1 MIRDLGMA
9 AVEILK
15 LLRETPRLSPMLIA
29 EKLGM
34 TPGVVRNVLM
44 ILSEL
49 RLVATPSR
57 GIYQI
62 TALGKYVLDHV
73 SKS

>member
-1 MIRDLGMA
+1 MIRGRLGMT

-15 LLRETPRLSPMLIA
+15 LLREMPRLSPALIA
-29 EKLGM
+29 ERLGI

-49 RLVATPSR
+49 QLVETPSR

-62 TALGKYVLDHV
+62 TSLGEHMLDALKG
-73 SKS
+73 